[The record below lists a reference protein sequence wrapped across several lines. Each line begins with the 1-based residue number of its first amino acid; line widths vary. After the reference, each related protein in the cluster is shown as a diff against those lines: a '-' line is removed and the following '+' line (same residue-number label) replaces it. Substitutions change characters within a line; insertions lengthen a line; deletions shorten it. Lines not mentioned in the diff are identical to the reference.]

1 MNKHCIDHSQPIAD
15 RWVSQP
21 GAEPVHLAV
30 MSKTEFEIR
39 PLQLGD
45 VDAIMRLHRELGWN
59 PAFRADGSTLK
70 QRLESLIHEESALL
84 LVAVKGKKVVG
95 YIHGEIVKYL
105 LFAGSEMLM
114 SEVFVR
120 EAVREQGIGKSLI
133 EAIESEAVKQRCFRI
148 SVLNSRE
155 RESYKRE
162 FYPSLG
168 YEERPGTAVFNKRLD
183 WG

>member
-1 MNKHCIDHSQPIAD
+1 
-15 RWVSQP
+15 
-21 GAEPVHLAV
+21 
-30 MSKTEFEIR
+30 MSDSNIEIT
-39 PLQLGD
+39 PLQPGD
-45 VDAIMRLHRELGWN
+45 VDAIMQLHRELGWN

-70 QRLESLIHEESALL
+70 QRLGALIEEESTLL
-84 LVAVKGKKVVG
+84 LVAVKENMVVG

-105 LFAGSEMLM
+105 LFAGSEMLV

-120 EAVREQGIGKSLI
+120 EAVRGQGVGKSLI
-133 EAIESEAVKQRCFRI
+133 EAIETEAVKQRCFRI

-155 RESYKRE
+155 RESYKRG

-168 YEERPGTAVFNKRLD
+168 YEEKSGTAVFNKRLD